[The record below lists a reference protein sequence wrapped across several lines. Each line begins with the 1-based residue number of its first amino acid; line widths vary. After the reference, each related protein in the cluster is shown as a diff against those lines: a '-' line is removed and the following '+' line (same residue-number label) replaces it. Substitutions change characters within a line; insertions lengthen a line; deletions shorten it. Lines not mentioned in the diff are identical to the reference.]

1 MVQWLGK
8 STGHSAVDQGLD
20 LSTHIKQLT
29 HPWTLAPKDLMSS
42 CGLQGQH
49 THTQTHTHTH
59 TPGTLAP
66 KDLMSSCGLQ
76 GQHTQDLDF
85 CVQRSLEN
93 RGREVSLIL
102 CELWSS

>member
-49 THTQTHTHTH
+49 T
-59 TPGTLAP
+59 
-66 KDLMSSCGLQ
+66 
-76 GQHTQDLDF
+76 QDLDF